1 LKCVILFI
9 IVTQWEV
16 ANCRF
21 SWKRGR
27 KGSW

>member
-1 LKCVILFI
+1 LNSVILFN
-9 IVTQWEV
+9 IVAQWKV

-27 KGSW
+27 NGSW

>member
-1 LKCVILFI
+1 MKHVILFI
-9 IVTQWEV
+9 IVTQRKL
-16 ANCRF
+16 ANCRI

>member
-1 LKCVILFI
+1 MEMRNFIL
-9 IVTQWEV
+9 VAQWKV